1 MPVTQFAAVTP
12 FGALV
17 WIGGI
22 FIITKLLGSQAL
34 IGFSFLQG
42 KIAAIVFTA
51 FFLTATLF
59 LLKRLV
65 TDGRDGSPSR
75 PLGASHGA
83 ARPAV
88 APYHAV
94 SKAGTCSRSQKWRS
108 PVLIRRWMHWEFWP
122 AWLFYIPVGV
132 YYAWLA
138 IRHRGLSVPTS
149 ANPGIAT
156 DGFIGESKLEMLDQ
170 LRRRSQQF
178 TAEAFLSRDLQSPTG
193 CFVCTGSAVSMKLR
207 CLSF

>member
-1 MPVTQFAAVTP
+1 ACESVCTRNPPADLSYGRT
-12 FGALV
+12 ALNAGYSICGSHSLRRV
-17 WIGGI
+17 GVDRRHLHYHKATW
-22 FIITKLLGSQAL
+22 SQAL

-88 APYHAV
+88 APYHAA
-94 SKAGTCSRSQKWRS
+94 SKAGTCPRSQKWRS
-108 PVLIRRWMHWEFWP
+108 PVLIRRW
-122 AWLFYIPVGV
+122 
-132 YYAWLA
+132 
-138 IRHRGLSVPTS
+138 
-149 ANPGIAT
+149 
-156 DGFIGESKLEMLDQ
+156 
-170 LRRRSQQF
+170 
-178 TAEAFLSRDLQSPTG
+178 
-193 CFVCTGSAVSMKLR
+193 
-207 CLSF
+207 

>member
-1 MPVTQFAAVTP
+1 MIAQALLASTAIVLLSFISDDATTIERCQIRFDNHAALALVASRFVPGTSLPTYVAAGLLSMPVTQFAAVTP

-88 APYHAV
+88 APDHAV

-122 AWLFYIPVGV
+122 AWLFYIPLGV
-132 YYAWLA
+132 Y
-138 IRHRGLSVPTS
+138 
-149 ANPGIAT
+149 
-156 DGFIGESKLEMLDQ
+156 
-170 LRRRSQQF
+170 
-178 TAEAFLSRDLQSPTG
+178 
-193 CFVCTGSAVSMKLR
+193 
-207 CLSF
+207 

>member
-94 SKAGTCSRSQKWRS
+94 SKAGTCSRSQKMALARIDQALDALEVLAGVAVLHPAGRLLAVAGDSPSRPECADFGKSRNRDRWLYRGIEVGDARS
-108 PVLIRRWMHWEFWP
+108 
-122 AWLFYIPVGV
+122 
-132 YYAWLA
+132 
-138 IRHRGLSVPTS
+138 TS
-149 ANPGIAT
+149 P
-156 DGFIGESKLEMLDQ
+156 
-170 LRRRSQQF
+170 
-178 TAEAFLSRDLQSPTG
+178 
-193 CFVCTGSAVSMKLR
+193 
-207 CLSF
+207 